1 MGVRGRWL
9 KPEFFT
15 DKKIAALGAC
25 PALVYQVLWVTADDG
40 GVAMAD
46 PEKLYHQMFYGWA
59 DFSATVVEQSL
70 LALARIDR
78 IRPYTIGDEPY
89 VHVVRLLKQ
98 QGKIHKP
105 SKFRHP
111 RPAGGLRQYSG
122 TPPAP
127 VEESPPPQ
135 YLSTSVLQS
144 QNKSNT
150 VAATPPV
157 QDVAAPEKRDASPG
171 KPRSPYAELL
181 PLVRQFL
188 WIPDGTPPADWDD
201 RREGSVLKALLERQ
215 PLREIKIAIEGLALL
230 RDAPGMWADAVSWM
244 HPGEKLTCRA
254 LYNTRSGVTQ
264 TFALAHRAY
273 WKHATYSKTRRTNV
287 TPSDISSDELVPR

>member
-1 MGVRGRWL
+1 MSWVKLDDQMADHPKVRG
-9 KPEFFT
+9 
-15 DKKIAALGAC
+15 LGELA
-25 PALVYQVLWVTADDG
+25 P
-40 GVAMAD
+40 
-46 PEKLYHQMFYGWA
+46 
-59 DFSATVVEQSL
+59 
-70 LALARIDR
+70 LALALQ
-78 IRPYTIGDEPY
+78 
-89 VHVVRLLKQ
+89 VRALCYAARYLTDGALSHGAIPGLLDSFAALSSEANWPALMVKA
-98 QGKIHKP
+98 GLWERAKDGYAIHD
-105 SKFRHP
+105 
-111 RPAGGLRQYSG
+111 
-122 TPPAP
+122 
-127 VEESPPPQ
+127 
-135 YLSTSVLQS
+135 YLKYNPTRESVLVEREANAKRQKDFRDR
-144 QNKSNT
+144 NKGSNDVT
-150 VAATPPV
+150 PSLVQRPRTRTRTPEATTTTAAAPPV

-171 KPRSPYAELL
+171 KPRSPYAELM